1 MFLRWD
7 YNTVM
12 LYGKF
17 RDFAENLVVYGFDEN
32 FKDENIAKN
41 YRAMAK
47 INGLN
52 KVYVKPFNMRKDKF
66 YENVYNVY
74 YKQNG
79 FIFCDLN
86 RYIQGKVSMQ
96 SQNHCGNTSSLLQS
110 IALGICIK
118 NF

>member
-1 MFLRWD
+1 
-7 YNTVM
+7 M

-79 FIFCDLN
+79 LIFCDLN
-86 RYIQGKVSMQ
+86 RYIQSKVSMQ
-96 SQNHCGNTSSLLQS
+96 SENHCGN
-110 IALGICIK
+110 K
-118 NF
+118 